1 MSTNSTISIKHGE
14 GDYESVYCHWD
25 GYPAWNGQLLYTF
38 YDTADKVNALLEQGY
53 ISSLGANIGEYVP
66 MDSFESEDIEKKY
79 RNFQCSFYKRDR
91 GEKGVDKQHYS
102 SLEECEMQAYNYLF
116 DETDGKWYLIE
127 DGKQTPLINVLIK
140 DYQESGQFFEPTDII
155 GGNVVIGEVCT
166 PEQIDRLAV
175 LCKELTGVEPDYG
188 MYKKNA
194 KEENRNERNSNH
206 TDIERD

>member
-25 GYPAWNGQLLYTF
+25 GYPAWNGQLLYAF
-38 YDTADKVNALLEQGY
+38 YDTADKVNALLEQGD

-66 MDSFESEDIEKKY
+66 MDSYDQADKEKKY

-91 GEKGVDKQHYS
+91 GENNVDKQHCS
-102 SLEECEMQAYNYLF
+102 SLRECEAQAYNYLF

-127 DGKQTPLINVLIK
+127 NGRQVPLIDVLIR
-140 DYQESGQFFEPTDII
+140 DYNENGQFFEPSDTIY
-155 GGNVVIGEVCT
+155 

-175 LCKELTGVEPDYG
+175 LCKELTGYEPDYSK
-188 MYKKNA
+188 YKETNEKATVKKQDNYE
-194 KEENRNERNSNH
+194 KE
-206 TDIERD
+206 